1 MGEMRRSF
9 GTLGTT
15 PLLLNLML
23 SEYQRH
29 ESLSGAI
36 YFDGALARA
45 PTRYVPPKRIV
56 TILKKT
62 LLSPPQH

>member
-36 YFDGALARA
+36 YFDGALARI
-45 PTRYVPPKRIV
+45 PP
-56 TILKKT
+56 
-62 LLSPPQH
+62 